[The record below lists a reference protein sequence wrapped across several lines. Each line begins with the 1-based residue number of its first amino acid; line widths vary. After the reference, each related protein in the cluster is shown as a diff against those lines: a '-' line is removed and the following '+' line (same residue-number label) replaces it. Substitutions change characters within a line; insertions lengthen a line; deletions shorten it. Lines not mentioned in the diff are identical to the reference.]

1 MRALAFAVAVLA
13 LLPAAGR
20 ASVQYGTGQTAAG
33 PVPLRLDVYQPHGQ
47 TKRPRPVVVLIHGGG
62 FRTQSRTAGG
72 IVRIARG
79 LADEG
84 IVAVSIDYRLM
95 PQSPIP
101 SARVR
106 PLLDALP
113 DIPIRAAVVAAA
125 DDTLTALRFLRAH
138 ARQLRIDPDRLGLIG
153 ASAGAI
159 TADQVAYALDDLGI
173 AVPRIR
179 FVGSLWGGIPD
190 VLGAQGLR
198 RGEAPL
204 FSVHGDADPT
214 VPVAW
219 EDALQARARA
229 QGVRAVYDRVPGGAH
244 GYGGTQFFT
253 RDTGRGLTAY
263 ERLLA
268 FAEQHLG

>member
-1 MRALAFAVAVLA
+1 MRALALGLAVLA
-13 LLPAAGR
+13 LAPAAGE

-33 PVPLRLDVYQPHGQ
+33 PVPLRLDVYRPHGQ
-47 TKRPRPVVVLIHGGG
+47 AKRPRPVVVVIHGGG

-79 LADEG
+79 LADAG
-84 IVAVSIDYRLM
+84 IVAVSIDYRLQ
-95 PQSPIP
+95 PQSPVP
-101 SARVR
+101 SSRMR

-113 DIPIRAAVVAAA
+113 AMPIRPAVVAAA
-125 DDTLTALRFLRAH
+125 DDTLTALRYLRAH
-138 ARQLRIDPDRLGLIG
+138 ARQLRIDPGRLGLIG
-153 ASAGAI
+153 SSAGAI

-179 FVGSLWGGIPD
+179 FVASLWGGIPD

-198 RGEAPL
+198 HGDAAL

-229 QGVRAVYDRVPGGAH
+229 QGVPAVYYRVAGGVH

-253 RDTGRGLTAY
+253 RDTGHGLTAY
-263 ERLLA
+263 ERLLT
-268 FAEQHLG
+268 FAKQRLH